1 MLTAGVEQGKHYVRN
16 TLLCRVRP
24 GVATAPL
31 GPPARPEEAVR
42 VPPAA
47 GSRPGA
53 SLRVP
58 APAGRGGTL
67 PHPHRNGQKVR
78 EGERN
83 KKILFFIGFSC
94 VYRVCLS

>member
-67 PHPHRNGQKVR
+67 PHPHRDGQKVR
-78 EGERN
+78 EGE
-83 KKILFFIGFSC
+83 
-94 VYRVCLS
+94 